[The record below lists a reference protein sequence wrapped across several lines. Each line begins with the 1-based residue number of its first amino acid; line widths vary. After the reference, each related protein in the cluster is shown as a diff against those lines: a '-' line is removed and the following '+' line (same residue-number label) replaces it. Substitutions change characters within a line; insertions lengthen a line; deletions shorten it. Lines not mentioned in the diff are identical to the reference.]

1 MVSER
6 APAPK
11 PSGPTLS
18 ASPRSAAVYTIL
30 GDLRT
35 LDHAALA
42 ISRLRAQVDRIV
54 VVTPAST
61 RVRFGAALEELGADR
76 VVEGAD
82 DGVLSGYR
90 AGLAALRQMA
100 GDAPLGTVVVTGAQV
115 FGPVLRAEVCDLALD
130 SSIFALDA
138 AGVHLLAANWIDPT
152 LDPRI
157 RPRPGG
163 GRTAELDF
171 AVFSPA
177 LTAHPAFLAFW
188 EAPVVDDVASAEAFT
203 AMLHAA
209 NLAIRYDLPEGSG
222 ETARPAVFEVHKT
235 LRAGGH
241 CLPVAAFLLDP
252 VLHDLN
258 AILLRDA
265 LDDLRRIDPPLYAAA
280 IRFVTRHMQPRDFA
294 TVADQYE
301 IFSETAAGAPD
312 RPRAFGPPAVFIH
325 AFYATMMPEFWSLIV
340 RLPRDRH
347 LYLTTA
353 SAADRDAI
361 RTFLAERGEVLGE
374 HAQGD
379 IDIPAH
385 VTATVRVVAQN
396 RGRDMASLFI
406 TWRDVVLSGR
416 HEVALRLHSKRTPQ
430 VSRQVGEGFKAH
442 LFDNLVASRGYVSN
456 LLDRMEA
463 EPDIGLVIPP
473 LIHIGLGTLGHS
485 WFANKAELGRLCERL
500 GIDVPLDDHTPL
512 APNGTMYWFRCD
524 ALRLLFETDWA
535 WTDYNEEP
543 NHIDGGLAHVQERLI
558 GYAAQDRGFR
568 ILQVMAPGPAARGY
582 ARLEYK
588 LAQLASQLATGSI
601 WQQREQLRGGANAS
615 FRLTL
620 YRKLVNLYARLIVR
634 HPGVHRYIAPTAHQ
648 IARLLGAGTR

>member
-1 MVSER
+1 MPSDPAR
-6 APAPK
+6 APDKMPAP
-11 PSGPTLS
+11 PARP
-18 ASPRSAAVYTIL
+18 PSAAIYTIP
-30 GDLRT
+30 GDVRT

-42 ISRLRAQVDRIV
+42 LARLRPQVDRIV
-54 VVTPAST
+54 VVASASV
-61 RVRFGAALEELGADR
+61 RARFGAALESLAGDR
-76 VVEGAD
+76 VVEGGEG
-82 DGVLSGYR
+82 GVLAGYR
-90 AGLAALRQMA
+90 AGLAALREMA
-100 GDAPLGTVVVTGAQV
+100 GEAPLGTVIVTGAQV
-115 FGPVLRAEVCDLALD
+115 FGPVLRPEGSGLALD
-130 SSIFALDA
+130 PSRFALDA
-138 AGVHLLAANWIDPT
+138 AGVHLLAASWTDPR
-152 LDPRI
+152 LDPRV
-157 RPRPGG
+157 PARPGA
-163 GRTAELDF
+163 GRIAELDF
-171 AVFSPA
+171 AVFAPA
-177 LTAHPAFLAFW
+177 LTAHPAFRAFW
-188 EAPVVDDVASAEAFT
+188 EAPLDDDDAGTAAFT
-203 AMLHAA
+203 AMLQEAG
-209 NLAIRYDLPEGSG
+209 LTIRYDLAEGSG
-222 ETARPAVFEVHKT
+222 ETARPAVHEIHRT
-235 LRAGGH
+235 LRAGGT

-258 AILLRDA
+258 AIRLRDA
-265 LDDLRRIDPPLYAAA
+265 LDDLRRMDPPLYAAV
-280 IRFVTRHMQPRDFA
+280 IRFATRHMQPRDFA

-301 IFSETAAGAPD
+301 VIPESAAGAPD
-312 RPRAFGPPAVFIH
+312 RPRAFGPPAIFIH
-325 AFYATMMPEFWSLIV
+325 AFYATMMPEFWSLIE
-340 RLPRDRH
+340 RLPRDRR

-353 SAADRDAI
+353 SEADRDAI
-361 RTFLAERGEVLGE
+361 RAFLAERCEVLGGD
-374 HAQGD
+374 AQDD

-485 WFANKAELGRLCERL
+485 WFANKTELARLCARL

-558 GYAAQDRGFR
+558 GYAALDRGYR

-620 YRKLVNLYARLIVR
+620 YRKLVNLYIGIITR
-634 HPGVHRYIAPTAHQ
+634 HPQVHGYIAPA
-648 IARLLGAGTR
+648 ARRIKRALGAGSQ

>member
-1 MVSER
+1 MPETAVSVPER
-6 APAPK
+6 LP
-11 PSGPTLS
+11 
-18 ASPRSAAVYTIL
+18 SAAIYTLPGEI
-30 GDLRT
+30 RT

-42 ISRLRAQVDRIV
+42 LARLRAEVDV
-54 VVTPAST
+54 VILVAQAPART
-61 RVRFGAALEELGADR
+61 VFGAALEELGADR
-76 VVEGAD
+76 VVESAGEGMLA
-82 DGVLSGYR
+82 GYR
-90 AGLAALRQMA
+90 AGLAALREMA
-100 GDAPLGTVVVTGAQV
+100 GGAALGSVVVTGAQV
-115 FGPVLRAEVCDLALD
+115 FGPVLRAEGTGEGSDRALD
-130 SSIFALDA
+130 PALFDLDA
-138 AGVHLLAANWIDPT
+138 AGVHLQASSWTDPT
-152 LDPRI
+152 LDPRVK
-157 RPRPGG
+157 PRADA

-171 AVFSPA
+171 AVFAPA
-177 LTAHPAFLAFW
+177 LTAHPAFRAFW
-188 EAPVVDDVASAEAFT
+188 DRPVPDDAAGAEAFT
-203 AMLHAA
+203 AMLHKAG
-209 NLAIRYDLPEGSG
+209 LTIRYDLPEGSG
-222 ETARPAVFEVHKT
+222 ETARPAVYEIHKT
-235 LRAGGH
+235 LRAGGR

-258 AILLRDA
+258 AIRLRDA
-265 LDDLRRIDPPLYAAA
+265 LDDLRRIDPPLYTAA
-280 IRFVTRHMQPRDFA
+280 IRFVTRHMEPRDFA

-301 IFSETAAGAPD
+301 IFPETAAGESD
-312 RPRAFGPPAVFIH
+312 RPRAFGAPAVFIH
-325 AFYATMMPEFWSLIV
+325 AFYATMMPEFWSLIE
-340 RLPRDRH
+340 RLPRDRR

-353 SAADRDAI
+353 SETDRAAI
-361 RTFLAERGEVLGE
+361 RAFLAELGEVLGAE
-374 HAQGD
+374 AEDD
-379 IDIPAH
+379 IDIAAD
-385 VTATVRVVAQN
+385 VTATVRVVAHN

-485 WFANKAELGRLCERL
+485 WFANKLALQRLCDRL

-558 GYAAQDRGFR
+558 GYVAQDRGYR
-568 ILQVMAPGPAARGY
+568 ILQTMAPGPAARGY

-588 LAQLASQLATGSI
+588 LAQLASQLATGNI

-620 YRKLVNLYARLIVR
+620 YRKLVNLYVRIIAR
-634 HPGVHRYIAPTAHQ
+634 HPGVHGYIAPTAHR